1 MRGFGAVTT
10 GTYAANVTAAL
21 QAGPRLYTLAI
32 ANDFGRAT
40 SYASRE
46 DGAGPELR
54 LELAGSAST
63 TSTTSTTSV
72 TSSTTGYKLAF
83 RPAEETLSS

>member
-40 SYASRE
+40 SYAISAYERSHGLRA
-46 DGAGPELR
+46 DGTISGPLLR
-54 LELAGSAST
+54 SMGLR
-63 TSTTSTTSV
+63 
-72 TSSTTGYKLAF
+72 Y
-83 RPAEETLSS
+83 